1 MRISANTGAFDAAA
15 LAQIAQLAKTDREVR
30 AHEQAHLAASGGHA
44 TSGASYQYTTG
55 PDGKRYAV
63 AGEVGIDTSTVP
75 GNPEATIRKAQIIQA
90 AASAPS
96 DPSGQDRAVAAQ
108 AAQME
113 AKARLE
119 LARQDHD
126 TTSKIIDAIG

>member
-1 MRISANTGAFDAAA
+1 MQISPAARGFDAAT
-15 LAQIAQLAKTDREVR
+15 LAQIAALARTDREVR
-30 AHEQAHLAASGGHA
+30 AHEQAHLAASGGYA
-44 TSGASYQYTTG
+44 TSGASYQYQTG

-63 AGEVGIDTSTVP
+63 GGEVGIDTSAVP

-90 AASAPS
+90 AASAPA

-119 LARQDHD
+119 LTRQSAE
-126 TTSKIIDAIG
+126 TTGKILDAIG